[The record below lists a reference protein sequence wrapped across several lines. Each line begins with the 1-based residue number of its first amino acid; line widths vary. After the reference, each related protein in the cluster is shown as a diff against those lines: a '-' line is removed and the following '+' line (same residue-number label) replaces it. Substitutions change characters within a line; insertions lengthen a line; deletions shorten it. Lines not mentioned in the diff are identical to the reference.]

1 MPANIAIT
9 VSGFLMCPIFSII
22 RGPSQPLNPGQL
34 AAATMILA
42 SPERTVTVQG
52 VAGAGKAT
60 MLGAVAR
67 VAEAEGRGVLGLAFQ
82 NKMVGDL
89 AEGAGIR
96 AQTLASFLA
105 ANERFVSDRDST
117 GFAKARAALV
127 GSLVVVDEASM
138 VPSRQMLALHR
149 LVETLEI
156 DKLVLVGDRQQLSS
170 IEAGK
175 AFAMIQAGGGALA
188 RMDVN
193 LRQRT
198 SELRV
203 VAALANRGLAS
214 EAMRVLGERVIENAK
229 PALPAADMWLGLSPV
244 DREKTMIF
252 ASGRENR
259 GIVNERAQEGL
270 RAKGTLAGSGMALVI
285 HDRVSAT
292 REELRYPGT
301 YRAGQLLEVPRGGA
315 ADIGLARGSYRV
327 RGVTRGGLVE
337 VRGKAGVVKFDP
349 QQLSPTDQRD
359 RLQLSESRPL
369 RIYEGDQ
376 IRWTANDKDR
386 GLLNSAPA
394 RVLTVERGGVTVEL
408 ADKTSLRLERGD
420 PMLARLDLAYALNMH
435 MAQGITTD
443 RAITVMSS
451 SERQLSNQRLFNV
464 GVTRVRDG
472 LTLFVDDRAKLE
484 RQLDHSPGNKT
495 SALETVG
502 MLGID
507 KGRGRMSEAGREN
520 SRGDLSPALLPLPE
534 RSLSLDL

>member
-1 MPANIAIT
+1 M
-9 VSGFLMCPIFSII
+9 
-22 RGPSQPLNPGQL
+22 
-34 AAATMILA
+34 
-42 SPERTVTVQG
+42 TVQG
-52 VAGAGKAT
+52 VAGAGKST

-443 RAITVMSS
+443 RAVTVMSS